1 MKTLDEFSPVLPER
15 AGAGET
21 VLVVDDEV
29 AVRRFAMRV
38 LEREGYGILE
48 ARDGVEALEV
58 IRGGLVSIEVVV
70 SDIVMPRLNGVELIQ
85 ALATTN
91 PSLPVILMSGY
102 TTAAL
107 SELSIATPCAV
118 LAKPFAPERLVEEVE
133 RCIKRP
139 AA

>member
-1 MKTLDEFSPVLPER
+1 MNALDEFSPVLPGR
-15 AGAGET
+15 TSGGAT
-21 VLVVDDEV
+21 ILVVDDEV

-38 LEREGYGILE
+38 LEREGYSVCE
-48 ARDGVEALEV
+48 AKDGAEALEMV
-58 IRGGLVSIEVVV
+58 RAGPVSIEVVV